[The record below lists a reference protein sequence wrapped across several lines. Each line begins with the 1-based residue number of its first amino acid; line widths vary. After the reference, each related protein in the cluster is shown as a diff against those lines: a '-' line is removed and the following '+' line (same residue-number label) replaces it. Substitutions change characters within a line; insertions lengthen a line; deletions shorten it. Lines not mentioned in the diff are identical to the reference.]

1 MVLLRIRDKYQTCGA
16 NCRSDKRVQV
26 ITLGKMSNR
35 VVGYAYDTRNRVS
48 SITGNARTT
57 TFSYDNAGRR
67 TGVVWPNDTTAGYE
81 L

>member
-1 MVLLRIRDKYQTCGA
+1 
-16 NCRSDKRVQV
+16 
-26 ITLGKMSNR
+26 MSNR